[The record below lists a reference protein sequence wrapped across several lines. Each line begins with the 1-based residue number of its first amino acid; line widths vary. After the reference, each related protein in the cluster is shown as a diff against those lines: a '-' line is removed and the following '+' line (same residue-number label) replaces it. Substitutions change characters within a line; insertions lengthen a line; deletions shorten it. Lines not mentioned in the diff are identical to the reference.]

1 MHTISPWAATVHA
14 DLENSAVIWEK
25 EFQKYTF
32 QVFNTGDS
40 IWIVVTWPNKGQMAF
55 RPAFG
60 MNSCFEVTNLFDD
73 GQLLVINL
81 QTRLGQY
88 EVQISFPDDNAP
100 LLHYTTSF
108 KTNQPLMIPFWP
120 RDIIPLTQNGS
131 VENTNGKI
139 YMNQIGARSG
149 ILFASMTKPK
159 AGSFFYFQDLGSMSD
174 YCEATET
181 SLAETVGGSWPEI
194 GFKLPILENKPLPS
208 DQSYT
213 ISDAYV
219 LFSADAVENEMQ
231 QTTKFLDNLAE
242 VYRFLPHPEVEY
254 HNWPEI
260 TENCLQ
266 DIFTNKGCWT
276 QTKGIPYLNAYLC
289 DYDTPA
295 EIMVQ
300 LAILVPLD
308 ELKNWTC
315 TETDPVYND
324 LLNGLDAF
332 YDPRLKTLNRWLP
345 QLKDD
350 LDKSEEQKNEMVMDS
365 WYLHHPLMNLA
376 RLALTGEKKAKELV
390 LQSIEYAIKV
400 AHHFD
405 YEWPVFYKM
414 DTLEVIKE
422 ETAPGKGG
430 EKDVPGSYAHL
441 MLLLYRLTNEKRY
454 FNEAEKSVKKLV
466 GKGFAIFYQ
475 ANITAF
481 SAGALLELYKITNK
495 QEYLDL
501 SYACL
506 AGLFKNMQIWDCQ
519 YGYGKNYRNYFSI
532 FPLNEA
538 PYTAAYEEMEVY
550 AALSEYLIQSESVEI
565 LPSLKILIPEF
576 LKYAVSRLPYYYPT
590 MLPEEMLSDDV
601 KTGEIVKDLWIPLED
616 LYTGWEKSGQ
626 VGQEVY
632 GAGLGFGVM
641 TRQYHKVKDEDFLL
655 FADYP
660 LVNYKKSKNTVR
672 FTVLGSAEFDCNF
685 KILFPENSSKIKIDV
700 LHNKKRILPVSK
712 SKILLE
718 YKITGDSIVEITW

>member
-25 EFQKYTF
+25 EFQNYTF

-88 EVQISFPDDNAP
+88 EVQISFPNDNAP

-159 AGSFFYFQDLGSMSD
+159 TGSFFYFQDLGSMSA

-194 GFKLPILENKPLPS
+194 GFKLPVLENKPLPS
-208 DQSYT
+208 DQAYT

-219 LFSADAVENEMQ
+219 LFSADAVENEIQ
-231 QTTKFLDNLAE
+231 QTTQFLDNLAE

-300 LAILVPLD
+300 LAILVPLN

-315 TETDPVYND
+315 TETDPVYKD
-324 LLNGLDAF
+324 LLSGLDAF
-332 YDPRLKTLNRWLP
+332 YDPQLKTVNRWLP
-345 QLKDD
+345 QLKDE
-350 LDKSEEQKNEMVMDS
+350 LDKSEEQKKEMVMDS

-376 RLALTGEKKAKELV
+376 RLVLMGEKKVKELV
-390 LQSIEYAIKV
+390 LQSVEYAIKV

-405 YEWPVFYKM
+405 YQWPVFYKM
-414 DTLEVIKE
+414 DTLEVVKK

-441 MLLLYRLTNEKRY
+441 MLLMYRLTNEKRY
-454 FNEAEKSVKKLV
+454 FNEAEKSVKKLM
-466 GKGFAIFYQ
+466 GQGFDIFYQ

-495 QEYLDL
+495 PEYLHL

-519 YGYGKNYRNYFSI
+519 YGYGKNYHNYFSI

-576 LKYAVSRLPYYYPT
+576 LKYAVSRFPYYYPT
-590 MLPEEMLSDDV
+590 MLPEEMLSEDV

-685 KILFPENSSKIKIDV
+685 KILFPENSSTVKIDV
-700 LHNKKRILPVSK
+700 FHNKKRILPTAK

-718 YKITGDSIVEITW
+718 YKITGDGILEIAW